1 MGFFDFFTRKKS
13 LSAPSAGRGW
23 LPLTVDEPF
32 TGAWQMNCELHRTD
46 MLSYHTVF
54 ACLSLISGDIG
65 KLRFVPKSRKDGVL
79 QQTASRIDRLLGKPN
94 SMQTWQ
100 QFAECWILS
109 KLSHGNTYIY
119 KQRDIFG
126 DVWQLVVLN
135 PERVTPLISD
145 DGQVFYRIHRDKT
158 HGITGLTLPASEI
171 IHDRFNCL
179 YHSLVGISPITA
191 SAISISQGS
200 AIQASQTTLFQNAAR
215 PGGVL
220 SVPTA
225 ITREKAEEIK
235 MHWNKTYQGLKQ
247 GGIAVLGD
255 GAKYEGITMSSSDT
269 QMIEQLKMT
278 AEIICSV
285 FHVPAFKIGIG
296 TIPAGQKV
304 SDLNE
309 IYYSDCLQALIEAM
323 ENLIDSELL
332 GDGVE
337 IEADLSS
344 LIRMDGASQMA
355 YLKEGTLSG
364 IMSPNEARATLG
376 LAPVVGG
383 ESPLMQQQ
391 NYSLAALARRDSPDN
406 SLNTMPNIAQN
417 DAKAA
422 LMSHYK
428 GVFSSDV
435 AYQVGDF
442 VTRNGSLWHCK
453 SACQGD
459 FNHEN
464 WTLAVKKG
472 AADELCKP

>member
-1 MGFFDFFTRKKS
+1 MGFFDFFIRKKS

-32 TGAWQMNCELHRTD
+32 TGAWQMNRELHRTD

-79 QQTASRIDRLLGKPN
+79 QQTVSRIDRLLGKPN

-158 HGITGLTLPASEI
+158 YGITELTLPASEI

-179 YHSLVGISPITA
+179 YHPLVGISPITA

-285 FHVPAFKIGIG
+285 FHVPAFKVGIG

-337 IEADLSS
+337 IEADLGS

-391 NYSLAALARRDSPDN
+391 NYSLAALARRDNPDN

-428 GVFSSDV
+428 GVLSSDV

-472 AADELCKP
+472 AADDLYQP

>member
-1 MGFFDFFTRKKS
+1 MGFFDFFIRKKS

-32 TGAWQMNCELHRTD
+32 TGAWQMNRELHRTD

-158 HGITGLTLPASEI
+158 YGITELTLPASEI

-179 YHSLVGISPITA
+179 YHPLVGISPITA

-255 GAKYEGITMSSSDT
+255 GAKYEGIAMSSSDT

-285 FHVPAFKIGIG
+285 FHVPAFKVGIG

-337 IEADLSS
+337 IEADLGS

-391 NYSLAALARRDSPDN
+391 NYSLAALARRDNPDN

-428 GVFSSDV
+428 GVLSSDV

-442 VTRNGSLWHCK
+442 VTRNGSLWYCK

-472 AADELCKP
+472 AADDLYQP